1 KPAALAAWIASGN
14 GRSAQRKPR
23 LAENCVMLPTPH
35 QILPRGANLFLGQH
49 IGVDAAHHN
58 GKARGVLN
66 SVFLLSFVGR
76 AK

>member
-1 KPAALAAWIASGN
+1 
-14 GRSAQRKPR
+14 
-23 LAENCVMLPTPH
+23 MLPTPH